1 MSPLSAFAATPGELV
16 AGVVLGLAAAAV
28 LILLWRRAVR
38 GIRAWWR
45 RTPFG
50 DERPPIPRRVR
61 LAVLQRDGWRCR
73 GCGAR
78 ADLQFDHFDPWS
90 RGGAHADPDNLQ
102 LLCKVC
108 NRGKGARVPSL
119 WARLRWNLYLRRTS

>member
-28 LILLWRRAVR
+28 LIVLWRRVVR

-61 LAVLQRDGWRCR
+61 LAVLRRDGWRCR
-73 GCGAR
+73 ECGSGR
-78 ADLQFDHFDPWS
+78 DLQIDHVYPWS
-90 RGGAHADPDNLQ
+90 RGGAHDDPDNLQ
-102 LLCKVC
+102 VLCARH
-108 NRGKGARVPSL
+108 NSGKGARVPSL
-119 WARLRWNLYLRRTS
+119 WARLRWRAYLRRAS